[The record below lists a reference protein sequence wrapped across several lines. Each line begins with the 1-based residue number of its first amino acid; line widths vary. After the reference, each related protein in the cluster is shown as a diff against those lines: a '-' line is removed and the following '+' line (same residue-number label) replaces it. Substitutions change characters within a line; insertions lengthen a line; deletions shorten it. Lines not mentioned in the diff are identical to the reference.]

1 MIMNTAD
8 AINGTQ
14 TGRAYSTVTRKELI
28 REAQKTIMDQDC
40 VLEAQWARAI
50 KIQEEQVEFLRQ
62 YAEDLKIQ
70 SKRFIQIA
78 AEFERWSLTADAQ
91 LAQGKAKLREM
102 ECGKLRGEKLQ

>member
-1 MIMNTAD
+1 MNATAEYKD
-8 AINGTQ
+8 
-14 TGRAYSTVTRKELI
+14 VTRRELI
-28 REAQKTIMDQDC
+28 DRAQRVIMDQDC
-40 VLEAQWARAI
+40 EIEAQWARAI

-102 ECGKLRGEKLQ
+102 ECGKLRGEKPQ